1 MNNRTKVV
9 LAGAGIGLLA
19 LLVVTALK
27 QCHKPVSTQE
37 QPGPAAS
44 ATSVATSQA
53 TSSATVAQKVTVRI
67 LRKPKAGQT
76 PKPERDDEII
86 EVEVVQSA
94 TTSAT
99 ASVSA
104 TSSAEASVSSPVV
117 DYGSNNNNNKSDL
130 TDASRWGIG
139 AGLVKGAVFVDYQL
153 LRQTILGQE
162 FSLDLQANHQQAGAG
177 LAATVYNYGFV
188 ESGMSLPY
196 DGSGPVP
203 YFGAGVRLRF

>member
-9 LAGAGIGLLA
+9 FAGAGIGLLA

-27 QCHKPVSTQE
+27 QCHKPAVQQE
-37 QPGPAAS
+37 QPHPTASAAS
-44 ATSVATSQA
+44 AATAQA

-76 PKPERDDEII
+76 PEPERDDEII

-104 TSSAEASVSSPVV
+104 TSSAEASVSSPVI
-117 DYGSNNNNNKSDL
+117 DYTSNKSDL

-153 LRQTILGQE
+153 LRQTVLGQE
-162 FSLDLQANHQQAGAG
+162 FSLDVQANHQQAGAG

-188 ESGMSLPY
+188 EGGMSLPY